1 MIKNKP
7 FFLPR
12 ALSFIIIIIL
22 LFPLLS
28 PYASGSP
35 AGTADSAPAVLSD
48 AILTSVE
55 TLKPFLETIYQQ
67 SLDRGIKNYYP
78 YSFALIRECYT
89 ALDTGQYD
97 KALLL
102 SEYAE
107 QLAPDLSAATAA
119 RAQSRW
125 VRNKL
130 FFHHLIWGQLTS
142 FCKQLYEFE
151 PPARFLAAAM
161 LSLAGAFLLT
171 LALFCLTLL
180 AKYLP
185 RAYHDLKHI
194 FPLSMPHAVSLGWAL
209 FIFCVPLLFNF
220 SLCWVLCYWLLLM
233 FSYQNKQEQKATICL
248 ILFLSLIPQFLAG
261 AATMLTAPQSPL
273 IKTLWTANYG
283 SWQDRDADYLKSY
296 SEAHPEDTASLF
308 TLGLISKKEGDYK
321 KAERYYQKVLE
332 RNPQH
337 PLARSNLGNVY
348 CAIKKPDQAI
358 EQYQQALAL
367 KPSSAAAHFNLSRAY
382 LQKFMFTE
390 SEAEFMKAKH
400 LDSSA
405 VTYLLVTYAENPNR
419 LLIDEPL
426 PRLEIWQQAFS
437 AASENRLLAQQ
448 LWDVTCRGIPFAY
461 GWAAPGAFIICALL
475 VAKNKRFALAKRCMT
490 CGRSFC
496 RRCERVSAQT
506 RSCTQCTN
514 ILGKQEGL
522 DPALKEM
529 KMLTINKYRGRQQ
542 TITTFFTFLF
552 PGAGLMRKG
561 YPVPGLLCTVLFA
574 FFLFFTVL
582 HGFVMTYSWDITL
595 PPAPG
600 LSRIGLGFILLCG
613 VVVIGAA
620 HRRKELDM
628 TAGTPAAAAKKHSA
642 PHRKAAIVKG

>member
-1 MIKNKP
+1 MIKNNP

-12 ALSFIIIIIL
+12 AQTIIIIIML
-22 LFPLLS
+22 LVSLLS
-28 PYASGSP
+28 QYSSGRP
-35 AGTADSAPAVLSD
+35 ACAADSAPAVLSD
-48 AILTSVE
+48 DILNSVK
-55 TLKPFLETIYQQ
+55 TLKPFLENMYQQ

-107 QLAPDLSAATAA
+107 QLSPDLPAATAA
-119 RAQSRW
+119 LAQSRW

-142 FCKQLYEFE
+142 FCKQLYVLE

-161 LSLAGAFLLT
+161 LSLAGALLLT
-171 LALFCLTLL
+171 LALFCLALL

-194 FPLSMPHAVSLGWAL
+194 FPLSMPHAVSRGWAL
-209 FIFCVPLLFNF
+209 CIFCVPLFFNF

-233 FSYQNKQEQKATICL
+233 FSYQTKQEQKATICL
-248 ILFLSLIPQFLAG
+248 MLFLSLIPQFLAVT
-261 AATMLTAPQSPL
+261 ATMLAAPQSPL
-273 IKTLWTANYG
+273 VKTLWTTNYG
-283 SWQDRDADYLKSY
+283 SWQDRDAVYLKSY

-321 KAERYYQKVLE
+321 EAERYYQKVLE
-332 RNPQH
+332 RNPQNS
-337 PLARSNLGNVY
+337 LARVNLGNVY

-426 PRLEIWQQAFS
+426 PRAEIWQKAFS
-437 AASENRLLAQQ
+437 STSENRLLAQQ

-475 VAKNKRFALAKRCMT
+475 VVKYKRFALAKRCMT

-496 RRCERVSAQT
+496 RRCERVSDQT

-522 DPALKEM
+522 DPALREM
-529 KMLTINKYRGRQQ
+529 KMLTIKKYQGRQK

-552 PGAGLMRKG
+552 PGAGLLRKG
-561 YPVPGLLCTVLFA
+561 YLVPGLLCTVLFA

-628 TAGTPAAAAKKHSA
+628 TAGTPAAAAKKRSA
-642 PHRKAAIVKG
+642 PHHKAAIVKG

>member
-12 ALSFIIIIIL
+12 ALSFIIISML
-22 LFPLLS
+22 LFSLLS

-35 AGTADSAPAVLSD
+35 AGAADSASAVLSD
-48 AILTSVE
+48 NILTSVE

-67 SLDRGIKNYYP
+67 ALDRGIKNYYP
-78 YSFALIRECYT
+78 YSYALIRECYT
-89 ALDTGQYD
+89 ALAAGQYD

-107 QLAPDLSAATAA
+107 QLAPDLPAATAA

-130 FFHHLIWGQLTS
+130 FFHHLIWGQLTA
-142 FCKQLYEFE
+142 FYKQLYELE

-161 LSLAGAFLLT
+161 LSLAGAFLLS

-180 AKYLP
+180 AKYLS
-185 RAYHDLKHI
+185 RAYHDLQHI
-194 FPLSMPHAVSLGWAL
+194 FPLSMPRAVSLGWAL
-209 FIFCVPLLFNF
+209 CIFCMPLLFNF

-233 FSYQNKQEQKATICL
+233 FSYQSKQEQKTTICL
-248 ILFLSLIPQFLAG
+248 VLFLSLIPQFLAV
-261 AATMLTAPQSPL
+261 AATILAAPQSPL
-273 IKTLWTANYG
+273 VKTLWTTNYG
-283 SWQDRDADYLKSY
+283 SWQDRDADYLQSY

-321 KAERYYQKVLE
+321 KAERYYQKVIE

-337 PLARSNLGNVY
+337 SLARVNLGNVY

-405 VTYLLVTYAENPNR
+405 VTYLLVTYTENPNR

-426 PRLEIWQQAFS
+426 PRVEIWQKAFS
-437 AASENRLLAQQ
+437 ATSENRLLAQQ
-448 LWDVTCRGIPFAY
+448 LWDVTCSGIPFAY

-490 CGRSFC
+490 CGKSFC

-506 RSCTQCTN
+506 PSCTQCTN
-514 ILGKQEGL
+514 ILGKQMGL
-522 DPALKEM
+522 DPALREM
-529 KMLTINKYRGRQQ
+529 QMLTINKYQGRQKA
-542 TITTFFTFLF
+542 ITTFFTFLF
-552 PGAGLMRKG
+552 PGAGLLRKG
-561 YPVPGLLCTVLFA
+561 YLVPGLLYTVVFT

-582 HGFVMTYSWDITL
+582 QGFVMTYSWDIML

-600 LSRIGLGFILLCG
+600 LSRICLGFVLLCG
-613 VVVIGAA
+613 GVVIRAA
-620 HRRKELDM
+620 YRRKELDM
-628 TAGTPAAAAKKHSA
+628 TAATPAAAAKKRFA
-642 PHRKAAIVKG
+642 PRRKAANVKG